1 MSSRIA
7 GGSGSFGAAGWA
19 ADAASPGAGA
29 VVGAPIAGA
38 TGFVF
43 VFAGTSGFTAALV
56 IFGVAFSCFPVAGSA
71 DFALAFVAAVVPSA
85 DDATAGS
92 VFGAAS
98 VAGSFFVAG
107 VLSFFG
113 VSLAGVDGTID
124 AILSF
129 STRTYPKSVLTLN
142 MLSSYDTI
150 TPYSF
155 LPSFKRISSAR
166 AESAAA

>member
-7 GGSGSFGAAGWA
+7 GGSGSFGAAGCA
-19 ADAASPGAGA
+19 AAAASDGAGA
-29 VVGAPIAGA
+29 AVGAPIAGA
-38 TGFVF
+38 TAFGFVL
-43 VFAGTSGFTAALV
+43 VGTSGFTAAFV
-56 IFGVAFSCFPVAGSA
+56 IFGAVFSRFAVAGSA
-71 DFALAFVAAVVPSA
+71 DLTLAFVAGVVPSA

-98 VAGSFFVAG
+98 VAESFFVAG

-113 VSLAGVDGTID
+113 VSPAGVDGTID

-129 STRTYPKSVLTLN
+129 STSTYPKSVLTLN

-150 TPYSF
+150 TP
-155 LPSFKRISSAR
+155 
-166 AESAAA
+166 